1 MEQRQSQ
8 PVPTTVTYHVTT
20 QIFITG
26 DLRGAVDPIDRAVG
40 PGHR

>member
-8 PVPTTVTYHVTT
+8 PVPTPVTDHVTT

-26 DLRGAVDPIDRAVG
+26 DLLGTIGPINRAVV
-40 PGHR
+40 PGNR